1 MKEALL
7 SIIKDENRIITGQI
21 DPQYLSDNLGR
32 KKGTAEAVVF
42 PVSTEEISGV
52 MRYAWKNNLPV
63 TPRGAGTNLVGSTVP
78 SGHGIVLDV
87 SLMNHVLELDEETF
101 TATLSTGSGRKES
114 HHRRKYQHQCR
125 RYASCEIRCNARLC
139 HGVGTGSGR
148 RHRCHGGQ
156 QEP

>member
-1 MKEALL
+1 MTEKMRRARKAMKEALL
-7 SIIKDENRIITGQI
+7 SIIKDENRIITDQI

-42 PVSTEEISGV
+42 PVSTEEVSGV
-52 MRYAWKNNLPV
+52 MHYAWENNLPV

-101 TATLSTGSGRKES
+101 TATVDQIADTSFLFYRVLRISE
-114 HHRRKYQHQCR
+114 
-125 RYASCEIRCNARLC
+125 
-139 HGVGTGSGR
+139 
-148 RHRCHGGQ
+148 
-156 QEP
+156 

>member
-7 SIIKDENRIITGQI
+7 SIIKDENRIITGPI
-21 DPQYLSDNLGR
+21 DPQYLSDNLRR

-101 TATLSTGSGRKES
+101 TATVEPGGCTGRFSG
-114 HHRRKYQHQCR
+114 
-125 RYASCEIRCNARLC
+125 LC
-139 HGVGTGSGR
+139 
-148 RHRCHGGQ
+148 
-156 QEP
+156 

>member
-63 TPRGAGTNLVGSTVP
+63 TPRGAGTNLVAPLYRQV
-78 SGHGIVLDV
+78 
-87 SLMNHVLELDEETF
+87 
-101 TATLSTGSGRKES
+101 TGLCWMCLCES
-114 HHRRKYQHQCR
+114 Y
-125 RYASCEIRCNARLC
+125 
-139 HGVGTGSGR
+139 
-148 RHRCHGGQ
+148 
-156 QEP
+156 P

>member
-42 PVSTEEISGV
+42 PISTEEVSGV

-101 TATLSTGSGRKES
+101 TATVEPGCTGRFSG
-114 HHRRKYQHQCR
+114 
-125 RYASCEIRCNARLC
+125 LC
-139 HGVGTGSGR
+139 
-148 RHRCHGGQ
+148 
-156 QEP
+156 

>member
-87 SLMNHVLELDEETF
+87 SLMSWMRKPSQPLLSRGLYWKIFRPMLKAKVYSIHRIRAKRKPPSAEISAPMQAVCVL
-101 TATLSTGSGRKES
+101 
-114 HHRRKYQHQCR
+114 
-125 RYASCEIRCNARLC
+125 
-139 HGVGTGSGR
+139 
-148 RHRCHGGQ
+148 
-156 QEP
+156 

>member
-7 SIIKDENRIITGQI
+7 SIIKDKNRIITGQI

-42 PVSTEEISGV
+42 PVSTEEVSGI
-52 MRYAWKNNLPV
+52 MRYAWENNLPV

-87 SLMNHVLELDEETF
+87 SLMNHVLEL
-101 TATLSTGSGRKES
+101 LSRGLYWKIFRPMLKAKGYSIRRIRAKRKPPS
-114 HHRRKYQHQCR
+114 AAISVPMQAVCV
-125 RYASCEIRCNARLC
+125 L
-139 HGVGTGSGR
+139 
-148 RHRCHGGQ
+148 
-156 QEP
+156 

>member
-87 SLMNHVLELDEETF
+87 SLMNHILELDEETF
-101 TATLSTGSGRKES
+101 TATVEPGVVLEDFQAYVES
-114 HHRRKYQHQCR
+114 KGLFYP
-125 RYASCEIRCNARLC
+125 RYACCEIRCNARLC
-139 HGVGTGSGR
+139 HGGGTGSGR
-148 RHRCHGGQ
+148 WHRCHGGQ
-156 QEP
+156 QE

>member
-63 TPRGAGTNLVGSTVP
+63 TPRGCRYESCWLHCTVRSRDCAGCVF
-78 SGHGIVLDV
+78 
-87 SLMNHVLELDEETF
+87 DE
-101 TATLSTGSGRKES
+101 S
-114 HHRRKYQHQCR
+114 Y
-125 RYASCEIRCNARLC
+125 
-139 HGVGTGSGR
+139 
-148 RHRCHGGQ
+148 
-156 QEP
+156 P

>member
-42 PVSTEEISGV
+42 PISTEEVSGV

-87 SLMNHVLELDEETF
+87 SLMNHVLELDRKPSRPL
-101 TATLSTGSGRKES
+101 LSRGLYWKIFRLMLKAKVYSIHRIRAKRKPPS
-114 HHRRKYQHQCR
+114 
-125 RYASCEIRCNARLC
+125 AEISAPMQAVCVL
-139 HGVGTGSGR
+139 
-148 RHRCHGGQ
+148 
-156 QEP
+156 